1 MRSSTRRCVR
11 ILDDPSLLGVGA
23 PLWRPHRSHGC
34 YAFPLCRDL
43 TTLPNSTSSSIASRN
58 RLGAAGCSPHV
69 AVGSRGRSEASTSSW
84 KTARNGPNSG
94 LGPRIV
100 RVGTHALKAGSSTT
114 LWKRLSQH
122 KGQEKSGGGNHRGSI
137 FRLIV
142 GTALNTDEPS
152 VCPTW
157 GQGNTADRSVRAA
170 EAALEV
176 RVSRV
181 IGSMRFAWL
190 AIDDEAG
197 PASMRGY
204 IERNAI
210 ALLSNYGK
218 PAIDL
223 PSPGWLGHKC
233 NRAKVRASGLWNQN
247 HVDEFS

>member
-1 MRSSTRRCVR
+1 MSR
-11 ILDDPSLLGVGA
+11 LDDVAKFYVIVDRLQKSIGGCRLLSSCGGRLSWPQRGVYFFMEDGEE
-23 PLWRPHRSHGC
+23 RS
-34 YAFPLCRDL
+34 
-43 TTLPNSTSSSIASRN
+43 
-58 RLGAAGCSPHV
+58 
-69 AVGSRGRSEASTSSW
+69 
-84 KTARNGPNSG
+84 NSG

-247 HVDEFS
+247 HVDESHDPAFLAVLERLVEDRRPA